1 MNGTTRDDEPTPLRD
16 SLAEVGAE
24 LGLPEPGPLELLTE
38 HWSEIVGSAI
48 AAHARVG
55 AVRDGTLTVVVEAA
69 AWATQLRYL
78 ESDVVRRAAET
89 VGEGIVRAVR
99 VRVEGPG

>member
-1 MNGTTRDDEPTPLRD
+1 VTEHDRDDPTPLRD

-24 LGLPEPGPLELLTE
+24 LGLPDPGPLAALTR
-38 HWSEIVGSAI
+38 HWSEMVGPDI

-55 AVRDGTLTVVVEAA
+55 AVRDGVLTVVVDAA
-69 AWATQLRYL
+69 PWATQLRYL
-78 ESDVVRRAAET
+78 ESDVIRRAATT
-89 VGEGIVRAVR
+89 VGDGVVRAVR